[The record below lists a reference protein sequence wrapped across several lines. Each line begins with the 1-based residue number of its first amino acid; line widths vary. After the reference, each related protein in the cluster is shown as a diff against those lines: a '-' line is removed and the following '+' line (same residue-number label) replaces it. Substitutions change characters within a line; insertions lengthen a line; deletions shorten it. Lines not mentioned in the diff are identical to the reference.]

1 MKDPA
6 FLFYPNDW
14 IGGTMGMTFEEKGA
28 YFELLMLQ
36 FNRGHM
42 TPQMIAQTVGQI
54 WDRIKCK
61 FIQDDEGLF
70 YNERL
75 ELEKEKRKKFTES
88 RRNNISGV
96 NQYSKNVK
104 KTNKKT
110 ENKKSHMT
118 SHMEN
123 EIENEDVNENINEDG
138 NIENNGLVKIEGA
151 LTSRFNFIDPLF
163 EEPLQSWLQYKKSRQ
178 QSYKSIESIEICYNN
193 LIELSGNNPV
203 FARKIVN
210 QSIANNWAG
219 LFPLNSR
226 NHGDDNHERT
236 RQYIASRIA
245 EEISNN

>member
-42 TPQMIAQTVGQI
+42 TSQMIAQTVGQI
-54 WDRIKCK
+54 WDKVKCK
-61 FIQDDEGLF
+61 FVQDSEGLF

-96 NQYSKNVK
+96 NQHSENIK
-104 KTNKKT
+104 KTNKKN
-110 ENKKSHMT
+110 EHKNSHMT

-123 EIENEDVNENINEDG
+123 VNEDVNENINKS
-138 NIENNGLVKIEGA
+138 ENGKTKGLQKNASA
-151 LTSRFNFIDPLF
+151 LNQKYAFVAPPF
-163 EEPLQSWLQYKKSRQ
+163 EEPFNAWLNYKSSKNQ
-178 QSYKSIESIEICYNN
+178 AYKSIESIEVCYDN
-193 LIELSGNNPV
+193 LIELSGNN
-203 FARKIVN
+203 FELARKIVTN
-210 QSIANNWAG
+210 SIANNWSG
-219 LFPLNSR
+219 LFPLKNNS
-226 NHGDDNHERT
+226 HQGDDNHERT
-236 RQYIASRIA
+236 RQYIAGRIKDA
-245 EEISNN
+245 IKNN